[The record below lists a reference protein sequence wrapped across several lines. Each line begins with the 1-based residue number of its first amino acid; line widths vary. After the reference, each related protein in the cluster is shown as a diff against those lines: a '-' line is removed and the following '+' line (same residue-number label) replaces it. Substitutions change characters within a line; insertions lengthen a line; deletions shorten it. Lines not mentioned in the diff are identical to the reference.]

1 MSYVGNY
8 KSHECK
14 IRLSHVSK
22 KDQGSWRCEI
32 ESFMWGPLRGD
43 EASASIH
50 LNVKITS
57 TPGVT
62 KILTTKGKRQKS
74 YQVALIGPIT

>member
-8 KSHECK
+8 KSNECK

-50 LNVKITS
+50 LNVKVTS
-57 TPGVT
+57 TPAVT
-62 KILTTKGKRQKS
+62 KIHTSKGK
-74 YQVALIGPIT
+74 Y